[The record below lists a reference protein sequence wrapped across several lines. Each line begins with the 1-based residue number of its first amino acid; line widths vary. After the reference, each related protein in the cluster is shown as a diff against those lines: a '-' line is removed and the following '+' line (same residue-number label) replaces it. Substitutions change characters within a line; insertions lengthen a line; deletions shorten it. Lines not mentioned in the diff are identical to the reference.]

1 MNESLRRT
9 LAVALSCTA
18 DFLNHVA
25 FEVMPAK
32 PKRVRT
38 VKPGW
43 VREMEQVHR
52 PRKERDERN
61 DGEPV

>member
-1 MNESLRRT
+1 MNESIRRSI
-9 LAVALSCTA
+9 AVGISGAA
-18 DFLNHVA
+18 DFLNQIA
-25 FEVMPAK
+25 FEVMPQK

-52 PRKERDERN
+52 RKD
-61 DGEPV
+61 DEPV

>member
-9 LAVALSCTA
+9 CAVALSLAA
-18 DFLNHVA
+18 DFLNQVA
-25 FEVMPAK
+25 FETMPPK

-43 VREMEQVHR
+43 VKEMEQVHR
-52 PRKERDERN
+52 HKD
-61 DGEPV
+61 DEPV

>member
-1 MNESLRRT
+1 MNDSLRRT
-9 LAVALSCTA
+9 LAVGLSCTA

-25 FEVMPAK
+25 FEVMPQK

-52 PRKERDERN
+52 RKD
-61 DGEPV
+61 DEPV

>member
-1 MNESLRRT
+1 MGFSG
-9 LAVALSCTA
+9 AA
-18 DFLNHVA
+18 DFLNQIA
-25 FEVMPAK
+25 FEVMPQK

-52 PRKERDERN
+52 RKD
-61 DGEPV
+61 DEPV